1 MSRPSTPQ
9 SSNDAGIAHD
19 PDFLTVR
26 EVAKRL
32 RCSDKTIRR
41 RIASGRLRALRHDGR
56 LLVPIADYWSYVD
69 HLRRRSRQGWPAPTG
84 LVQA

>member
-9 SSNDAGIAHD
+9 TSNNTGIAHD

-26 EVAKRL
+26 EVAGRL

-41 RIASGRLRALRHDGR
+41 RIASGRLRAIRHDGR
-56 LLVPIADYWSYVD
+56 LLVAVADYWSYVD
-69 HLRRRSRQGWPAPTG
+69 QLRRRSRQGWPAPTE